1 MFFEI
6 IVVVSLSIILMT
18 LLVVRYVR
26 RYAPENIVIVPLIA
40 LFLSLYIP
48 FAINNIS
55 IPLYLQ
61 ILILIFDIII
71 PACCVT
77 LQYNNIILSRKILYY
92 KMKYNFKICEYTKT
106 IDLISK
112 LVSLEGRRA
121 EYLYI
126 LGQCY
131 KHIGD
136 FINSRDSFA
145 LAIELDEKDYKS
157 YYELGLALDET
168 NKKDSAI
175 VMFNNALKLKPD
187 FYEAQEALGICLT
200 SKGEFEEAVKIYR
213 KALRYHPDSYEL
225 YYNIAM
231 IESELGNYEEA
242 IQAFEEAGKIKY
254 DLYTAFYN
262 LGKLYYSEGKY
273 DEAIG
278 AFTRI
283 LNSTTYGP
291 KGYYNLAIV
300 YSKKGEYDKAMSTLE
315 YSMELDSK
323 YIEKADSEYIFNPFR
338 NRIED
343 YKKAKEKIKIKEF
356 QKHNFMDQSFKIFKL
371 KEKYIEEN
379 DEEVV
384 EIKNHA

>member
-1 MFFEI
+1 MFFEK
-6 IVVVSLSIILMT
+6 IVVVLLSLILMILLSI
-18 LLVVRYVR
+18 RYVR
-26 RYAPENIVIVPLIA
+26 RYAPENIIIVPFMSL
-40 LFLSLYIP
+40 LLSIYIP
-48 FAINNIS
+48 FAIYKIN

-61 ILILIFDIII
+61 ILILVFDIIV
-71 PACCVT
+71 PACCAT

-92 KMKYNFKICEYTKT
+92 RMKYNYRMCEYTKT
-106 IDLISK
+106 IDMIAK

-145 LAIELDEKDYKS
+145 LAVELDSKDYKS

-175 VMFNNALKLKPD
+175 KMFNNALKIKPD

-242 IQAFEEAGKIKY
+242 IQAFEEAGKIKG

-262 LGKLYYSEGKY
+262 LGKLYYSENRY
-273 DEAIG
+273 DEAIE
-278 AFTRI
+278 AFSKI
-283 LNSTTYGP
+283 LNSTTYGK

-300 YSKKGEYDKAMSTLE
+300 YSKKGEYEKAMATLE
-315 YSMELDSK
+315 YCMELDSK
-323 YIEKADSEYIFNPFR
+323 YIEKADNEYIFNPFR
-338 NRIED
+338 NRIEE
-343 YKKAKEKIKIKEF
+343 YKKAKERIKIKEF

-371 KEKYIEEN
+371 KEKYLE
-379 DEEVV
+379 DDDEVV